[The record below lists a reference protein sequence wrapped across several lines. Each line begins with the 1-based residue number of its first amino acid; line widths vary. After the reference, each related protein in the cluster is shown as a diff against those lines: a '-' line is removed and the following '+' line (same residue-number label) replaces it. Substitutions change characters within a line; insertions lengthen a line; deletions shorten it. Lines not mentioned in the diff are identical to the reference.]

1 MDEFIND
8 VDVSECEYCRYD
20 EDEKIYT
27 CDLSEFNNKYKCCE
41 NTDCYYKQLQ
51 RAEEKCSECDV
62 AERMSQMIW
71 LVTNGMMS
79 YSNYTYEAMAEVYQE
94 QIEKL
99 ANKIAKDRLD
109 DVRNILKS
117 ELEFAKDYNGEIIC
131 LQVRISK
138 LKELEELLNEVEYD

>member
-1 MDEFIND
+1 MSEFIDD
-8 VDVSECEYCRYD
+8 VDVSYCEYSRYD

-27 CDLSEFNNKYKCCE
+27 CDLSEFDNKYKCCE
-41 NTDCYYKQLQ
+41 NPNCYFKQLERKKDQ
-51 RAEEKCSECDV
+51 CSECDV
-62 AERMSQMIW
+62 AERMSKMIW

-79 YSNYTYEAMAEVYQE
+79 YSNYTYEAMSEVYQE

-99 ANKIAKDRLD
+99 ANKIAKNKLD

-117 ELEFAKDYNGEIIC
+117 ELDFVKDYNGEIIC

-138 LKELEELLNEVEYD
+138 LKELEEILNEMDS